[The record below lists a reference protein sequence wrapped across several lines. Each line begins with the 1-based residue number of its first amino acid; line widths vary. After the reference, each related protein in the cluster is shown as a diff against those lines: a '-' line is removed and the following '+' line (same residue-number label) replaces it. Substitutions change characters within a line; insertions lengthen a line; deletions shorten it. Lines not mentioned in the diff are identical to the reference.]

1 MDIQFLGN
9 KELLNLPKTA
19 FLASSTIPPD
29 MVLKCYDWA
38 AGQHDGCV
46 VSGFSSKLEKD
57 VLHFLLKSECPVILV
72 LARKMYK
79 ILPEELKKP
88 LEQGRLLIISTTN
101 SPRQSKQTAFERN
114 KYICELVDSIFFVGV
129 TPQSSLQPLYDKFIE
144 KTIRIVSVEKG
155 TLSL

>member
-29 MVLKCYDWA
+29 MVLECYDWA
-38 AGQHDGCV
+38 AELHDGCV

-57 VLHFLLKSECPVILV
+57 VLHFLLKTKCPIILV

-79 ILPEELKKP
+79 KLPEELKEP
-88 LEQGRLLIISTTN
+88 FEQGRLLIISTTY

-129 TPQSSLQPLYDKFIE
+129 TPQSSLQPLYDKYIE